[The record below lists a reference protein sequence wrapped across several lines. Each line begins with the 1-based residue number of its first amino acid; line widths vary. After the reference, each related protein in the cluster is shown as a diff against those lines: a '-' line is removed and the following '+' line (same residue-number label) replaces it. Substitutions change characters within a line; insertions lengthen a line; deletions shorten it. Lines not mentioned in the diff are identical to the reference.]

1 MKTSYTAT
9 LTDGKVITRKS
20 ERTYTHYWRVI
31 GIGETKGFAYRNGG
45 FAGSLDLARK
55 SKSSAEAYCRNNG
68 GADVVITSDLV
79 DAITP

>member
-9 LTDGKVITRKS
+9 LSNGTVVTRKS

-31 GIGETKGFAYRNGG
+31 CQGDGFSYAQGG

-55 SKSSAEAYCRNNG
+55 SKSSAEAYCNKHSRN
-68 GADVVITSDLV
+68 AVVTSDLV
-79 DAITP
+79 EATTT